1 MTSSPVTASPAA
13 AQKQDKPRPHTCATC
28 LRAFARLEHLKRH
41 ERSHTKEKPFECPIC
56 ERRFARRDLLL
67 RHQQKLHT
75 GLATTR
81 QRQPRKNSITV
92 ATLGR
97 PRKEPAARPRANTFS
112 GPSSSPVTKFSAS
125 GLDSTA
131 STNSWLEST
140 FGKGVAYDN
149 GSSAWYIANTSAGDS
164 ATANANADASSPN
177 ATLFGSLYINPD
189 LLPFTLPDNESLGLT
204 TDEDAL
210 EFDEDYWLGNLSIAS
225 PTTATSTAH
234 ANGNIMD
241 SSVLP
246 RSTRPE
252 DYASP
257 ISYDTPASTTS
268 TVSSF
273 ADNVKSEPGINMD
286 FTFPPADNSNS
297 GGDIMSRAHMQ
308 SQVDAQ
314 RRSSHFDDNTI
325 SPSLLLDQQHLHHL
339 YSEISIDPLSTFHA
353 QPSPTPSMTSTT
365 SRSSNTSS
373 ANTSIATSSPP
384 IEHGTLPVAK
394 RHSSMPTTSPS
405 LQSDSNTLPSSKTA
419 VGSTISPEMFFAA
432 CGRPSSLLLNTLS
445 ARTAFEPTIND
456 TSAVDFTSELFNG
469 DLPVFT
475 TMSQLHLKDSHSQM
489 RHSLF

>member
-1 MTSSPVTASPAA
+1 MTSSPATASSVV
-13 AQKQDKPRPHTCATC
+13 QKLDKPRPHTCTTC

-41 ERSHTKEKPFECPIC
+41 ERSHTKEKPFECPVC

-97 PRKEPAARPRANTFS
+97 PRKEPPSRPRANTFS
-112 GPSSSPVTKFSAS
+112 GPSSAGLGL

-140 FGKGVAYDN
+140 FGKG
-149 GSSAWYIANTSAGDS
+149 IAGDS
-164 ATANANADASSPN
+164 GSAAAAWYMADSAGASDKADADASADASSPK

-189 LLPFTLPDNESLGLT
+189 LLPFTLPDNKALGLA

-210 EFDEDYWLGNLSIAS
+210 EFDEDFWLGNLSVAS
-225 PTTATSTAH
+225 PVAPGAGPSNNAV
-234 ANGNIMD
+234 G
-241 SSVLP
+241 SSAVPP
-246 RSTRPE
+246 RSARPE

-257 ISYDTPASTTS
+257 VSYDTPASTTS
-268 TVSSF
+268 TASSVT
-273 ADNVKSEPGINMD
+273 DNIKTEPGVNMH
-286 FTFPPADNSNS
+286 FAFPTAEASPGG

-308 SQVDAQ
+308 SRVEAQ
-314 RRSSHFDDNTI
+314 QRNSPGFDDNTI
-325 SPSLLLDQQHLHHL
+325 SPSLLLDHHQLHQL
-339 YSEISIDPLSTFHA
+339 YSEMSIDPLATIDA

-365 SRSSNTSS
+365 SRSSNVSS

-384 IEHGTLPVAK
+384 IEHGSLPVVK
-394 RHSSMPTTSPS
+394 RHSSMPIRSPS
-405 LQSDSNTLPSSKTA
+405 LPSRSNTVPASRKTVA
-419 VGSTISPEMFFAA
+419 STITSEMLFAGQTTNA
-432 CGRPSSLLLNTLS
+432 LLNTLS
-445 ARTAFEPTIND
+445 ARSAFEPSPTTND
-456 TSAVDFTSELFNG
+456 THPGDFMSDLFNG

-475 TMSQLHLKDSHSQM
+475 TMSQLHLQDQATRSM
-489 RHSLF
+489 F

>member
-1 MTSSPVTASPAA
+1 MLT
-13 AQKQDKPRPHTCATC
+13 
-28 LRAFARLEHLKRH
+28 
-41 ERSHTKEKPFECPIC
+41 
-56 ERRFARRDLLL
+56 
-67 RHQQKLHT
+67 
-75 GLATTR
+75 
-81 QRQPRKNSITV
+81 
-92 ATLGR
+92 
-97 PRKEPAARPRANTFS
+97 RPRANTFS
-112 GPSSSPVTKFSAS
+112 GLSSSPVTKLSPE

-140 FGKGVAYDN
+140 FGKGVACDN
-149 GSSAWYIANTSAGDS
+149 GGSAWYIANTSDS
-164 ATANANADASSPN
+164 AAASANADASSPK
-177 ATLFGSLYINPD
+177 AALFGSLYINPD

-225 PTTATSTAH
+225 PTTATSAVR
-234 ANGNIMD
+234 ANGNIVD

-257 ISYDTPASTTS
+257 ISYDTPTSTTS

-273 ADNVKSEPGINMD
+273 TDNVKAEPGINMD
-286 FTFPPADNSNS
+286 FTFPPVDSCNS
-297 GGDIMSRAHMQ
+297 GPDIMSRAHMQ

-314 RRSSHFDDNTI
+314 QRSSHFDDNTI
-325 SPSLLLDQQHLHHL
+325 SPSLLLDPQHLHHL
-339 YSEISIDPLSTFHA
+339 YSEMSIDPLSSFHA

-384 IEHGTLPVAK
+384 IEHGTLPVVK
-394 RHSSMPTTSPS
+394 RHSSMPTNSS
-405 LQSDSNTLPSSKTA
+405 HSNTLPSSKTA
-419 VGSTISPEMFFAA
+419 VGSTIVPEMLLAA
-432 CGRPSSLLLNTLS
+432 RSQAPSVLLNTLS
-445 ARTAFEPTIND
+445 ARTAFAPTITD
-456 TSAVDFTSELFNG
+456 TSAGDFTSELFNG

-475 TMSQLHLKDSHSQM
+475 TMSQLHLKDSSSQV

>member
-1 MTSSPVTASPAA
+1 MTSSPVTALPVP

-97 PRKEPAARPRANTFS
+97 PRKEPPTRPRANTFS
-112 GPSSSPVTKFSAS
+112 GPSPVSKLSPN

-140 FGKGVAYDN
+140 FGKGVACDN
-149 GSSAWYIANTSAGDS
+149 NGSAWYIANANFSDS
-164 ATANANADASSPN
+164 ATANVNVNVNADASSPK

-225 PTTATSTAH
+225 PTTATSTARVD
-234 ANGNIMD
+234 GNLVD
-241 SSVLP
+241 PLALP
-246 RSTRPE
+246 HSTRPE

-273 ADNVKSEPGINMD
+273 ADNVKTEPGINMD
-286 FTFPPADNSNS
+286 FTFPPANSSNS
-297 GGDIMSRAHMQ
+297 GDNIMSQPHVL
-308 SQVDAQ
+308 SQVDAAQ
-314 RRSSHFDDNTI
+314 RRRSHFDDTI
-325 SPSLLLDQQHLHHL
+325 SPSLLMDQQHMHHL
-339 YSEISIDPLSTFHA
+339 YSEMSIDPLSTFHA
-353 QPSPTPSMTSTT
+353 QPSPTPSLTSTT

-384 IEHGTLPVAK
+384 IEHGALPVVK
-394 RHSSMPTTSPS
+394 RHSSVPTTSS
-405 LQSDSNTLPSSKTA
+405 SFALPSSKA
-419 VGSTISPEMFFAA
+419 AAGSTIAPEMLFAA
-432 CGRPSSLLLNTLS
+432 RSQPPSLLLNTLS
-445 ARTAFEPTIND
+445 ARNAFAPTIND
-456 TSAVDFTSELFNG
+456 TSAGDFTSELFNG

-475 TMSQLHLKDSHSQM
+475 TMSQLHLKDSPSQV
-489 RHSLF
+489 RNSLF

>member
-1 MTSSPVTASPAA
+1 
-13 AQKQDKPRPHTCATC
+13 
-28 LRAFARLEHLKRH
+28 
-41 ERSHTKEKPFECPIC
+41 
-56 ERRFARRDLLL
+56 
-67 RHQQKLHT
+67 
-75 GLATTR
+75 
-81 QRQPRKNSITV
+81 
-92 ATLGR
+92 
-97 PRKEPAARPRANTFS
+97 
-112 GPSSSPVTKFSAS
+112 
-125 GLDSTA
+125 
-131 STNSWLEST
+131 
-140 FGKGVAYDN
+140 
-149 GSSAWYIANTSAGDS
+149 
-164 ATANANADASSPN
+164 
-177 ATLFGSLYINPD
+177 
-189 LLPFTLPDNESLGLT
+189 
-204 TDEDAL
+204 
-210 EFDEDYWLGNLSIAS
+210 
-225 PTTATSTAH
+225 
-234 ANGNIMD
+234 MD
-241 SSVLP
+241 SSALP
-246 RSTRPE
+246 HSTRPE

-286 FTFPPADNSNS
+286 FTFPPAESSNS
-297 GGDIMSRAHMQ
+297 SGDIMSRAHMQ

-339 YSEISIDPLSTFHA
+339 YSEMSIDPLSTFHA

-384 IEHGTLPVAK
+384 IEHGKLPVVK

-419 VGSTISPEMFFAA
+419 VGSTISPEMLFAA
-432 CGRPSSLLLNTLS
+432 CSQPPSLLLNTLS
-445 ARTAFEPTIND
+445 ARTAFAPTIND

-475 TMSQLHLKDSHSQM
+475 TMSQLHLKDSHSQV